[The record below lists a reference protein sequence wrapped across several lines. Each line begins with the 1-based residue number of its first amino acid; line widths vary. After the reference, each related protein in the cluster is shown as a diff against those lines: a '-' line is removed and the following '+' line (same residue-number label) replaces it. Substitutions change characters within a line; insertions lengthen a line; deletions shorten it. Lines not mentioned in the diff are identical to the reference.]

1 MTATQAVAAGVEPI
15 RLERELEFVL
25 PAARGSFAKSLVQ
38 AVCAPDPVY
47 PAATVSTIYFDTPT
61 LRLLG
66 EKIDSTYLKTK
77 VRLRWYSPL
86 QGGDQGARAFLEV
99 KGRVGDRRQ
108 KVRVQTPLT
117 AGLLNDLALDRPEL
131 TDVADRARAL
141 GIPIPARLLP
151 VLLMRYDRYRFVEPI
166 SASRI
171 SIDINITAPRGHH
184 RLVRDAAPV
193 VLRYA
198 VLEVKGASTEL
209 PRVLHPLIR
218 AGARRDSSSKYAAAA
233 CAMLN
238 YAH

>member
-1 MTATQAVAAGVEPI
+1 MTATQVIAAGVEPI
-15 RLERELEFVL
+15 RLERELKFVL
-25 PAARGSFAKSLVQ
+25 PAGRGPFAKSLVQ
-38 AVCAPDPVY
+38 AICAADPVY

-86 QGGDQGARAFLEV
+86 HGEDESARAFLEV
-99 KGRVGDRRQ
+99 KGRIGDRRE
-108 KVRVQTPLT
+108 KARVQTPLT
-117 AGLLNDLALDRPEL
+117 AGMLNDVAFDRPEL
-131 TDVADRARAL
+131 IEVLDLARSL
-141 GIPIPARLLP
+141 GMPIPPRLLP
-151 VLLMRYDRYRFVEPI
+151 VLLMRYDRHRFVEPI

-171 SIDINITAPRGHH
+171 SIDTNITAPRGHH

-198 VLEVKGASTEL
+198 VVEVKGAGTDL
-209 PRVLHPLIR
+209 PRVLRPLIHV
-218 AGARRDSSSKYAAAA
+218 GARREASSKYAAAA
-233 CAMLN
+233 CAMLK